1 MNILRMLFL
10 RNNAT
15 DLGAPMYPYLRS
27 VLAHVLA
34 GLALSVLATA
44 APTAPATLSGRVRNA
59 ATNAY
64 LEGARIHLEPGPLST
79 LTGRDGAFTLPNVGP
94 GSYRLIVTYTGLD
107 AQSLPLTV
115 APGETVVREVALT
128 SQIYA
133 MEAFNVAGERE
144 GNALAVTQQRN
155 AANVK
160 NVISADAFGNI
171 ADQNLGNLLM
181 RLPGVAEE
189 VLEGEVA
196 SVSVR
201 GIAGDMN
208 AVTVDGTRGAAGNT
222 GTFNRGF
229 AIDRIPADFVER
241 IEVTKALTPDM
252 DGDSIGGAI
261 NLRTKSPLD
270 RKGRFFSYMGG
281 LSWNLDR
288 DTFTPIGSLTYS
300 DTFTPQQSVG
310 ILLTASYN
318 RTQKPRDSVYQNWQ
332 TTADTTAPAYFY
344 FTNLGEDFLRH
355 ERLGLGTRVDF
366 KLSSSHRVFV
376 NAMYS
381 DYNDVLD
388 RRHYVMTPNA
398 AQFRPGWTETVTET
412 VNHVVNLAQNYRER
426 GQEGLNLVL
435 GGEQRLAGGLID
447 YGANFSRSEGTEN
460 RIIPTVAVP
469 GVGFRFDRTDPWF
482 PTLTQISGPS
492 VWDRANHR
500 LTSLTFQDFDDTDLI
515 RGAHL
520 NWKQRLPTALPANLK
535 GGLRWRGEERERKQ
549 GRPTYT
555 FLGPDGLPGVNP
567 VTRVDDGSLVQF
579 ADNAYRYGAA
589 RGRYVPVPSLDYAL
603 LTRHLRDNPSQWE
616 EGVAA
621 TARDALQYNGN
632 VTEDVYATYLMGDLR
647 LGRLDITG
655 GGRLEET
662 LLTGRG
668 VRQEIT
674 PAEKTRRAAWIGVVT
689 PGELRRRT
697 IAEWSNLRE
706 EDGQYR
712 NVLPSLHLKYGLT
725 PNLQARASYSTGIG
739 RPNFSNLL
747 RTTTVNNDTMR
758 IVAANPDL
766 RPQQVKN
773 YDLSLEYYF
782 EPAGYASV
790 GLFRKD
796 IRDFIYGSTG
806 ALIGGGPNNG
816 FDGDYEGYQVTTD
829 TNGGSA
835 RVQGIELAYNQRFTW
850 LPGAWN
856 GLSLS
861 LNYTRLKSLGNY
873 TATGSTQSGAELPGF
888 MPETFN
894 GSVSYAHRAWEAQ
907 VKYTYRAQ
915 NLRDYNTNPLL
926 RVYYYSKKNVDLNL
940 KYKWHP
946 RLTLFAD
953 VINVFD
959 DPIANAFVF
968 VKQRVR
974 LNQIFTPA
982 IKAGL
987 TGRF

>member
-1 MNILRMLFL
+1 MSSSLRVL
-10 RNNAT
+10 RLLTSSA
-15 DLGAPMYPYLRS
+15 
-27 VLAHVLA
+27 
-34 GLALSVLATA
+34 LALLGTA
-44 APTAPATLSGRVRNA
+44 AAGNPASLSGQVRNA

-64 LEGARIHLEPGPLST
+64 LEGAQVRLEPGPLAA
-79 LTGRDGAFTLPNVGP
+79 LTGRDGAFSLPAVTP
-94 GSYRLIVTYTGLD
+94 GSYRLVVTYTGLD
-107 AQSLPLTV
+107 AQSLALTLR
-115 APGETVVREVALT
+115 PGEAAVRDVALT
-128 SQIYA
+128 AQVYA
-133 MEAFNVAGERE
+133 MEAFTVAGERE
-144 GNALAVTQQRN
+144 GQALAVTQQRN
-155 AANVK
+155 AANVR

-189 VLEGEVA
+189 VLEGEIA
-196 SVSVR
+196 SVAVR

-270 RKGRFFSYMGG
+270 RRGRFLSYMGG

-288 DTFTPIGSLTYS
+288 DTFKPIGSVTYS
-300 DTFTPQQSVG
+300 DTFTPRQAVG
-310 ILLTASYN
+310 VLVTASYN
-318 RTQKPRDSVYQNWQ
+318 RTHKPRDSVYQNWQ
-332 TTADTTAPAYFY
+332 STADTANPAYFY
-344 FTNLGEDFLRH
+344 FSNLGEDFLRH
-355 ERLGLGTRVDF
+355 ERVGLGTRVDF
-366 KLSSSHRVFV
+366 QLGASHRVFV

-388 RRHYVMTPNA
+388 RRHYVMTPTA
-398 AQFRPGWTETVTET
+398 AQFRPGWTWTTAET
-412 VNHVVNLAQNYRER
+412 VNQVINLSQNYRAR

-435 GGEQRLAGGLID
+435 GGEQRLAGGLLD
-447 YGANFSRSEGTEN
+447 YGANLSRSTGTEH
-460 RIIPTVAVP
+460 RIIPTVAVS
-469 GVGFRFDRTDPWF
+469 GVGFRFDRTDPWY
-482 PTLTQISGPS
+482 PTFTQTSGPN

-500 LTSLTFQDFDDTDLI
+500 LTSLAFQDFEDSDVI

-520 NWKQRLPTALPANLK
+520 NWKQRLPTSIPANLK
-535 GGLRWRGEERERKQ
+535 AGLRWRGEDRDRRQ
-549 GRPTYT
+549 QRPTYT
-555 FLGPDGLPGVNP
+555 FLGPDGVAGVNP
-567 VTRVDDGSLVQF
+567 ATRLDDDSVVAF
-579 ADNAYRYGAA
+579 ADPAYRYGAA
-589 RGRYVPVPSLDYAL
+589 HGRYVPVPSLDYGL
-603 LTRHLRDNPSQWE
+603 LARHLRENPRQWE
-616 EGVAA
+616 EGVLA
-621 TARDALQYNGN
+621 TARDALQYNGR
-632 VTEDVYATYLMGDLR
+632 VTEDVYATYLMSDLR
-647 LGRLDITG
+647 ISRLDVTG
-655 GGRLEET
+655 GVRLEET
-662 LLTGRG
+662 RLTGRG
-668 VRQEIT
+668 VRQEIS
-674 PAEKTRRAAWIGVVT
+674 PAEKARRAAWVGVVT
-689 PGELRRRT
+689 PEELRRRT

-712 NVLPSLHLKYGLT
+712 NILPSLHFKYGLT
-725 PNLQARASYSTGIG
+725 PNLQARASYSTGLG

-766 RPQQVKN
+766 RPQRTKN

-796 IRDFIYGSTG
+796 IRDFIYGSSGT
-806 ALIGGGPNNG
+806 LVGGGPNNG

-856 GLSLS
+856 GLALS
-861 LNYTRLKSLGNY
+861 LNYTRLRSRGNY
-873 TATGSTQSGAELPGF
+873 TATGGTQSGAELAGF

-894 GSVSYAHRAWEAQ
+894 GSLSYAHRAWEAQ

-915 NLRDYNTNPLL
+915 NLRDYNANPLL
-926 RVYYYSKKNVDLNL
+926 RVYYYSKKSVDLNL

-959 DPIANAFVF
+959 DPIANAFIY

-974 LNQIFTPA
+974 YNQVFATA
-982 IKAGL
+982 IKAGV
-987 TGRF
+987 TGRY